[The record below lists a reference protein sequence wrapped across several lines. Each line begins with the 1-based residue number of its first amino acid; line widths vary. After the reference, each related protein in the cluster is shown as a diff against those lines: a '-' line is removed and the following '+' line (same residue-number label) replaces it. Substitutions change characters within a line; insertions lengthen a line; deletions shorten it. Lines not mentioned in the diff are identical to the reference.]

1 MAECAAKTDADLVF
15 YNLFKEKKDKTVVR
29 GDRDWTKNGG
39 KMAFIRSLYDGKSY
53 GYLVI
58 KCFKRS
64 IYTDN
69 PVYFPPKGMQE
80 DTYMATQLIY
90 YTKSMCKLDKAL
102 YHYRRTNPGSL
113 SRQRRSKKRLDTSIN
128 LMDLYL
134 HFKDN
139 LTESPI
145 QDVYG
150 RILYYAAWNAYYY
163 KLPLLEMYPELA
175 QDVLKIGISRKNM
188 IPIYKQIAARIYV
201 RKNGKG

>member
-1 MAECAAKTDADLVF
+1 
-15 YNLFKEKKDKTVVR
+15 
-29 GDRDWTKNGG
+29 
-39 KMAFIRSLYDGKSY
+39 MAFIRALYDGKSY

-69 PVYFPPKGMQE
+69 PVCFPPKGMQE

-90 YTKSMCKLDKAL
+90 YTKSMFKLDKAL

-139 LTESPI
+139 LTESPV

-175 QDVLKIGISRKNM
+175 QDVLKISIGRKNM

-201 RKNGKG
+201 RKNGKR

>member
-1 MAECAAKTDADLVF
+1 
-15 YNLFKEKKDKTVVR
+15 
-29 GDRDWTKNGG
+29 
-39 KMAFIRSLYDGKSY
+39 MAFIRSLYDGKSY

-139 LTESPI
+139 LAESPI

-163 KLPLLEMYPELA
+163 KLPLLEMYPEIA
-175 QDVLKIGISRKNM
+175 QDVLKISIGRKNM

-201 RKNGKG
+201 RKNGKR